1 MEKNIQIKALLLTD
15 QIAPEIMWL
24 YEYQNMSSLVGQNYV
39 ESSSLSVG
47 TFKGGKSVLKLKISM
62 YTQ

>member
-1 MEKNIQIKALLLTD
+1 MEKNIQIKALLLLLTD

-24 YEYQNMSSLVGQNYV
+24 YEYQDMSSLVGQNYV

-47 TFKGGKSVLKLKISM
+47 TFKGGN
-62 YTQ
+62 QF